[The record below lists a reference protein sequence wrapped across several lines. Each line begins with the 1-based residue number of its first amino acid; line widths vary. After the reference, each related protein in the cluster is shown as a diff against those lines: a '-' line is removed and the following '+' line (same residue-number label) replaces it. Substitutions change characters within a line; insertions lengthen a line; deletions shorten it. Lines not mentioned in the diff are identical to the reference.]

1 MADEILIGFDAREAG
16 EHDPRWDDDERRELF
31 LLRRDV
37 ARPLSVDRAAW
48 PTVFDIW
55 YSHRNRQFG
64 PPGPRG
70 SGIGGVSAASR
81 FPTVANERVPEHAP
95 FHVYSLYGLE

>member
-55 YSHRNRQFG
+55 Y
-64 PPGPRG
+64 
-70 SGIGGVSAASR
+70 
-81 FPTVANERVPEHAP
+81 
-95 FHVYSLYGLE
+95 